1 MTDLEQLH
9 LTDSVADALI
19 ALGWAAEDPRVRDA
33 APTAAR
39 GHNLAVLAPP
49 GPAHG
54 APALAGLASRFAGGA
69 GGPVL
74 LVCPAAELDGWGG
87 LMKALLRGTQ
97 LRLEVARGTARAARR
112 LKAGTL
118 DVLVTTPETAAALA
132 ARGTLKGEGL
142 AAIVIAG
149 PDRWPDTDA
158 IMPLMQ
164 DLPKERQRI
173 LFVSAPDRIADLVD
187 RYARKA
193 LVLGLPPVPA
203 GAAAPPPAGPA
214 RTVSVAWERRPAALA
229 DLLEVLDPSSMVVW
243 TADRSQHGAIAGA
256 LPAGDSSIRVVT
268 GDAPKAELVVAF
280 DPPDPARL
288 RQLLEAGQVVLL
300 VPPGC
305 EAHVERIADQRRP
318 LRLPGPADEAAAA
331 AAGRRALVAR
341 AVETGRSD
349 AALLTLAP
357 LFERYDATAVA
368 AAVYDLWVAAAAGAP
383 MAAPAEAS
391 GQPAEPATVR
401 VFVGVGRADGAT
413 PSDLVAILTKEVR
426 VPREKIGRIELR
438 EGYSLVE
445 LPAGEAERIAS
456 ALNGITI
463 RRKRVV
469 ARVDRGP
476 SRPPARAPRRA
487 R

>member
-9 LTDSVADALI
+9 LTDPVADALT

-39 GHNLAVLAPP
+39 GHNLVVLMPP
-49 GPAHG
+49 GAAHAG
-54 APALAGLASRFAGGA
+54 PALAGLASRLAAGPVE
-69 GGPVL
+69 GPVL
-74 LVCPAAELDGWGG
+74 LLCPGAELDGWGG

-97 LRLEVARGTARAARR
+97 LRLEVARGAARAARR
-112 LKAGTL
+112 LKAATL

-132 ARGTLKGEGL
+132 ARGTLKGESLG
-142 AAIVIAG
+142 AIVIAG
-149 PDRWPDTDA
+149 PDRWPDRDVVT
-158 IMPLMQ
+158 PLMQ

-173 LFVSAPDRIADLVD
+173 LLVSAPDRVEDLVD

-193 LVLGLPPVPA
+193 LVLGLPPA
-203 GAAAPPPAGPA
+203 GADAAPAGPV
-214 RTVSVAWERRPAALA
+214 RTVAVAWERRPAALA
-229 DLLEVLDPSSMVVW
+229 DLLEVLDPRSLVVW

-280 DPPDPARL
+280 DPPDAGRL

-300 VPPGC
+300 VPPGT
-305 EAHVERIADQRRP
+305 ESHVERIAAPRRP
-318 LRLPGPADEAAAA
+318 LRLPGPVDEAADA
-331 AAGRRALVAR
+331 AAGRRAAVAQ
-341 AVETGRSD
+341 AVEARRSD
-349 AALLTLAP
+349 AALLALAP

-368 AAVYDLWVAAAAGAP
+368 AAVYDLWVAAAAKSAP
-383 MAAPAEAS
+383 AAPAA
-391 GQPAEPATVR
+391 PAGGPTVEPATAKI
-401 VFVGVGRADGAT
+401 FVGVGRTDGAT
-413 PSDLVAILTKEVR
+413 PSDLVAILTKELKVA
-426 VPREKIGRIELR
+426 REKIGRIELR

-445 LPAGEAERIAS
+445 LPAQEAERIAS

-476 SRPPARAPRRA
+476 ARPPARAPRRT

>member
-54 APALAGLASRFAGGA
+54 APALAGLASRFAGGV

-74 LVCPAAELDGWGG
+74 LVCPGAELDGWGG

-118 DVLVTTPETAAALA
+118 DVLVTPPETAAGLA
-132 ARGTLKGEGL
+132 ARGTLKGESLG
-142 AAIVIAG
+142 AIVIAG
-149 PDRWPDTDA
+149 PDRWPDADVL
-158 IMPLMQ
+158 MPLMQ

-173 LFVSAPDRIADLVD
+173 LLASAPEGIAALVD

-193 LVLGLPPVPA
+193 LVLGLPPAP
-203 GAAAPPPAGPA
+203 AAPAPAGPV
-214 RTVSVAWERRPAALA
+214 RTVAVAWERRPAALA
-229 DLLEVLDPSSMVVW
+229 DLLELLDPRSLVVW

-268 GDAPKAELVVAF
+268 GDAPQAELVVAF
-280 DPPDPARL
+280 DPPDGARL

-300 VPPGC
+300 VPPGA

-318 LRLPGPADEAAAA
+318 LRLPGPVDEAAAA
-331 AAGRRALVAR
+331 AAGRRALVVR
-341 AVETGRSD
+341 GVEAGRSD
-349 AALLTLAP
+349 AALLALAP

-368 AAVYDLWVAAAAGAP
+368 AAVYDLWVAAAARTAP
-383 MAAPAEAS
+383 AAPAE
-391 GQPAEPATVR
+391 PAGPVVGPGTVK

-413 PSDLVAILTKEVR
+413 ASDLVAILTKDVR
-426 VPREKIGRIELR
+426 VPRDKIGRIELR
-438 EGYSLVE
+438 ESYSLVE

-456 ALNGITI
+456 ALNGVTI

-476 SRPPARAPRRA
+476 ARPPARAPRRA

>member
-9 LTDSVADALI
+9 LTDPVADALT
-19 ALGWAAEDPRVRDA
+19 ALGWAADDPRVRDA

-39 GHNLAVLAPP
+39 GHNLAILAPP
-49 GPAHG
+49 GAAHA
-54 APALAGLASRFAGGA
+54 APVLAGLASRLAAGPGE
-69 GGPVL
+69 GPVL
-74 LVCPAAELDGWGG
+74 LLCPGAELDGWGG

-97 LRLEVARGTARAARR
+97 LRLEVARGAARAARR

-132 ARGTLKGEGL
+132 GRGTLKGGSL
-142 AAIVIAG
+142 GAIVIAG
-149 PDRWPDTDA
+149 PDRWPDRDVVT
-158 IMPLMQ
+158 PLMQ

-173 LFVSAPDRIADLVD
+173 LLVSAPDRVDDLVD
-187 RYARKA
+187 RFARKA
-193 LVLGLPPVPA
+193 LVLGLSPA
-203 GAAAPPPAGPA
+203 GADVPPAGPV
-214 RTVSVAWERRPAALA
+214 RTVAVAWERRPAALA
-229 DLLEVLDPSSMVVW
+229 DLLEVLDPRSLVVW

-280 DPPDPARL
+280 DPPDAGRL

-305 EAHVERIADQRRP
+305 EGHVERIAAPRRP
-318 LRLPGPADEAAAA
+318 LRLPGPVDEATDAAAA
-331 AAGRRALVAR
+331 RRAAVAR
-341 AVETGRSD
+341 AIEAGRPD
-349 AALLTLAP
+349 AALCALAP

-368 AAVYDLWVAAAAGAP
+368 AAVYDLWVAAAASTAP
-383 MAAPAEAS
+383 AAPIPGPA
-391 GQPAEPATVR
+391 AEPATAKI
-401 VFVGVGRADGAT
+401 FVGVGRTDGAT

-426 VPREKIGRIELR
+426 VAREKIGRIELR
-438 EGYSLVE
+438 DGYSLVE
-445 LPAGEAERIAS
+445 LPAQEAERIAS
-456 ALNGITI
+456 ALNGTTI

-476 SRPPARAPRRA
+476 ARPPARAPRRV